1 MLLAAL
7 AALLPVAALAHASLL
22 TFDLSGP
29 RLTLVFSEPVQPVG
43 DAVRVYGRS
52 GRIGGVHVSHP
63 QPALLV
69 ADFDTAPPGDSVVFW
84 QVISSDTHPAR
95 GSFSLSGASP
105 SSADVGGVAPL
116 GLLSQTISRFVHFLG
131 LALGFG
137 VPLVVLL
144 TGAWGLVRW
153 RRLALAGALLIG
165 LAELFW
171 LFGQAASLGAWD
183 QQSLAD
189 IVASPA
195 GRVLGLRLGAALGL
209 WALLGIEGRE
219 RPVAIAAAVIGVAVC
234 LVDSSS
240 AHALRGWP
248 VLVQVALTSLH
259 EGSMAVWVGGFLA
272 VLFGVIGARGFS
284 VSGVVSVGV
293 SVLSGGVLALLHI
306 PSLAALYV
314 SLYGEALL
322 LKLLSV
328 ALALVVGYL
337 SFRAGRARRLELA
350 ALSAVLAAAGLLI
363 SLPPPR

>member
-1 MLLAAL
+1 M
-7 AALLPVAALAHASLL
+7 LPVAALAHASLL
-22 TFDLSGP
+22 TYDLSGS
-29 RLTLVFSEPVQPVG
+29 RLTLSFSEPVQPVG
-43 DAVRVYGRS
+43 DAIRVYDPAGHRA
-52 GRIGGVHVSHP
+52 GVHVTHP
-63 QPALLV
+63 QPTLLV
-69 ADFDTAPPGDSVVFW
+69 AEFTGSPPSAGTVFW
-84 QVISSDTHPAR
+84 QVISADTHPVR
-95 GSFSLSGASP
+95 GSFSFGAGAAAAASSSG
-105 SSADVGGVAPL
+105 DLGGVAPL
-116 GLLSQTISRFVHFLG
+116 GLLLQTLARFLHFAG

-153 RRLALAGALLIG
+153 RRLALAGALLVG

-171 LFGQAASLGAWD
+171 LFGQATSLGAWD

-219 RPVAIAAAVIGVAVC
+219 RPVAIAASLIGLCVC

-248 VLVQVALTSLH
+248 QLLQVALTSLH

-272 VLFGVIGARGFS
+272 ALFGVVGARAFS
-284 VSGVVSVGV
+284 VFALASVAV
-293 SVLSGGVLALLHI
+293 AVFSGGVLALLHI
-306 PSLAALYV
+306 PSLAALYA

-322 LKLLSV
+322 LKLLAV

-337 SFRAGRARRLELA
+337 SFRAGRARRWELV
-350 ALSAVLAAAGLLI
+350 ALSAVLVAAGLLI